1 MKIEDVVRQ
10 LQLSLQ
16 NYTDKF
22 HVQIPLVSITP
33 NSPTTVI
40 AETVADHNLQTNN
53 YVSVIDALTPNPIDI
68 LTSAGTIASAET
80 FYNHDLT
87 ERYQLTIDVVG
98 ANFAEYNGS
107 HSLLTVPNRK
117 NFTYNLTS
125 STTSPD
131 TGSPEL
137 LEKLSY
143 GYNGWHQITVI
154 DATHFSYIVP
164 KEIFL
169 AAKGN
174 FKCYSAPRIWGILN
188 LDLAIR
194 SYTKAANENT
204 IYVSLSDEVGN
215 RERSTVTDST
225 YEYGHSY
232 SYSQYTSQYIN
243 VYIFIPAKNYA
254 GARYVRD
261 LAEDFKI
268 PICNSLL
275 GIGFDNG
282 FNLGSEFGVVFAKS
296 GIAENGFQESFYIH
310 EFVFELTGLIN
321 QSNVVIPDNSVAFR
335 DIYFEAPLSLQSG
348 KISDT
353 INQFVDLDDEPL
365 N

>member
-1 MKIEDVVRQ
+1 M
-10 LQLSLQ
+10 
-16 NYTDKF
+16 
-22 HVQIPLVSITP
+22 
-33 NSPTTVI
+33 
-40 AETVADHNLQTNN
+40 
-53 YVSVIDALTPNPIDI
+53 IDALTPNPINV
-68 LTSAGTIASAET
+68 LTSVGTIASAET
-80 FYNHDLT
+80 LYNHDLT
-87 ERYQLTIDVVG
+87 EQYQLTIDVVG
-98 ANFAEYNGS
+98 ANFAEYNGN

-117 NFTYNLTS
+117 NFTYGLTS

-154 DATHFSYIVP
+154 DATHFSYTVP

-174 FKCYSAPRIWGILN
+174 FKCYAAPRIWGILS

-194 SYTKAANENT
+194 AYTAQTNSGNA

-232 SYSQYTSQYIN
+232 SYSQYTSQNIN
-243 VYIFIPAKNYA
+243 VYVFIPAKNYA

-261 LAEDFKI
+261 LAEDCKI

-282 FNLGSEFGVVFAKS
+282 FNLESQFGVVFVKS
-296 GIAENGFQESFYIH
+296 GVAENGFQESFYIH

-321 QSNVVIPDNSVAFR
+321 QSNIIIPDNSVAFR

-353 INQFVDLDDEPL
+353 INQLVDLDDQPL